1 MRILDNENAE
11 KTPEFV
17 VLDTTGAFCG
27 ATVSAFAGS
36 GVALGVTG
44 TEVASFFSAEGLTSV
59 IEKVGFL

>member
-1 MRILDNENAE
+1 LRILDNENAE

-36 GVALGVTG
+36 GVALGTG